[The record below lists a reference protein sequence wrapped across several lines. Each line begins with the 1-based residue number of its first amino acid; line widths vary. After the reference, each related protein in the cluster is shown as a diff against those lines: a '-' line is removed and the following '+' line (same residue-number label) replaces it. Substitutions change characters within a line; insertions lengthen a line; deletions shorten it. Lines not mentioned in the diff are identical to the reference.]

1 MDFFLFIIVT
11 AILFIRPTDFV
22 PGFESVPLYLI
33 AMFLCILLS
42 WHKLVPLLSIPA
54 LRELPVLV
62 FGIALLLVAI
72 TSSLVHGIIAKEL
85 TPAIEFAKILFFFLL
100 MQAQL
105 DTRRRI
111 RLYVGIV
118 AWIVTIPVMLAVLN
132 YHEYIHIEAFEAQ
145 KEGVE
150 TSPEEEAVKPI
161 KRLRTTG
168 NFSDPND
175 VCEIVNF
182 AMIFSLFGLI
192 ERGSGCS
199 RIVWLAPIALFGH
212 ALLLTQSR
220 GGLLGFMAGLFVA
233 FWSRFGTKKA
243 LLAAALAVPL
253 ILVFVAGRRQA
264 SLNVK
269 EGTGQERVQLWDEAF
284 NTIRQ
289 EPVLGAGWGEFTRMK
304 TLAAHNA
311 LIHVSAELGLLASTL
326 FVGQYF
332 YCLKNLSDLNANRVI
347 LADPEMHRLQPFVL
361 ASVASLATSEM
372 SITNPV
378 SLITYV
384 ILGVGTAFIRV
395 TEPYP
400 PLRDLAVSGSLLG
413 RAMVCCGLVLVAL
426 YVFVRFSVRYS

>member
-1 MDFFLFIIVT
+1 M
-11 AILFIRPTDFV
+11 R
-22 PGFESVPLYLI
+22 
-33 AMFLCILLS
+33 CC
-42 WHKLVPLLSIPA
+42 
-54 LRELPVLV
+54 
-62 FGIALLLVAI
+62 
-72 TSSLVHGIIAKEL
+72 
-85 TPAIEFAKILFFFLL
+85 
-100 MQAQL
+100 
-105 DTRRRI
+105 I

-199 RIVWLAPIALFGH
+199 RIVWLAPIRFRPCPAPDRIARWVARIHGRAL
-212 ALLLTQSR
+212 R
-220 GGLLGFMAGLFVA
+220 GLLEPLRHQEV
-233 FWSRFGTKKA
+233 

-347 LADPEMHRLQPFVL
+347 LADPE
-361 ASVASLATSEM
+361 
-372 SITNPV
+372 ITVYSRSCWRRWPAWPPV
-378 SLITYV
+378 K
-384 ILGVGTAFIRV
+384 
-395 TEPYP
+395 
-400 PLRDLAVSGSLLG
+400 
-413 RAMVCCGLVLVAL
+413 
-426 YVFVRFSVRYS
+426 